1 MWIFTPDGFYSVV
14 EKPEEREAGML
25 TVRSR
30 VKADLD
36 VLRERFMPKLGPT
49 ISGVGTDYPYRA
61 KIEKGSFSEGMKR
74 ISESV
79 DYENFKHA
87 VGTRQGYERARIYA
101 DVWRDLLRLED
112 QE

>member
-14 EKPEEREAGML
+14 EKPEDRDAGML

-30 VKADLD
+30 VLADLD
-36 VLRERFMPKLGPT
+36 ALREKFMPELGPT
-49 ISGVGTDYPYRA
+49 ISGAGTDYLYRA
-61 KIEKGSFSEGMKR
+61 KIAKGAFSEGMKR

-79 DYENFKHA
+79 DYDNFKHA
-87 VGTRQGYERARIYA
+87 VGTRQGYGRARVYA